1 MWLFIATCALVRNT
15 AYNSY
20 SLILQMPLPSNIDVL
35 DDSGAFTP
43 ELVYKPNPTFPI
55 REDKKRGI
63 LFSNFFFMYR
73 EK

>member
-1 MWLFIATCALVRNT
+1 
-15 AYNSY
+15 
-20 SLILQMPLPSNIDVL
+20 MPLPSNIDVL

>member
-1 MWLFIATCALVRNT
+1 
-15 AYNSY
+15 
-20 SLILQMPLPSNIDVL
+20 MPLPSNIDVL

-63 LFSNFFFMYR
+63 LFSNFFLCTGR
-73 EK
+73 NKIEKVRNQ